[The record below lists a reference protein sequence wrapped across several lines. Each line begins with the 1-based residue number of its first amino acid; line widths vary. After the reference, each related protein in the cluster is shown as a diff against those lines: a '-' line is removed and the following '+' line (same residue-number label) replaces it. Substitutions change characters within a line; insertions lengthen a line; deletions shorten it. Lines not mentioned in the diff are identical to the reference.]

1 MTSHTA
7 NGSTTTSTKHN
18 RLISLMLLGVL
29 GGLLILMARPFGF
42 RTFLHGL
49 EENSVFS
56 LLLVVCIVGIILVI
70 LQRAGIIFSENTY
83 A

>member
-1 MTSHTA
+1 
-7 NGSTTTSTKHN
+7 
-18 RLISLMLLGVL
+18 MLLGILIVF
-29 GGLLILMARPFGF
+29 LILMVRPFGF

-49 EENSVFS
+49 GENNIFS

>member
-1 MTSHTA
+1 LASHTA
-7 NGSTTTSTKHN
+7 NSSTTSTKHN
-18 RLISLMLLGVL
+18 RLTSLMLLGILIV
-29 GGLLILMARPFGF
+29 LLILMVRPFGF

-49 EENSVFS
+49 GENNIFS
-56 LLLVVCIVGIILVI
+56 LLLTVCIVGIILVI